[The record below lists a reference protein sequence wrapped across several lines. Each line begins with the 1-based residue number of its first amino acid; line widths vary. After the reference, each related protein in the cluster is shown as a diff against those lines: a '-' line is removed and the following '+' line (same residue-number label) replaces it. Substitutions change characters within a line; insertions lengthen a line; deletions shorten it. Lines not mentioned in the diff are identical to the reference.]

1 MIKCP
6 VCNMDMLEGTI
17 YCLDCGARLHSSV
30 KITPTLDNPFE
41 QTDRPSNI
49 PSPQSTILPAQE
61 VYLVILETGQVFTL
75 PCEDEYIVGRTSDD
89 QPIFPEIDLTPFD
102 GYKAGVSR
110 LHATIKAKE
119 SSVTITDLG
128 STNGTRVNNIRL
140 EPNDPY
146 QIKHGDII
154 TFGKIKTR
162 MLFYK

>member
-30 KITPTLDNPFE
+30 KIAPTLENPYE
-41 QTDRPSNI
+41 QPKRQS
-49 PSPQSTILPAQE
+49 SPLNTQSTIIPSQE
-61 VYLVILETGQVFTL
+61 IYLVVLETGQVFTL

-102 GYKAGVSR
+102 GFQGGVSR
-110 LHATIKAKE
+110 LHATIKTKE
-119 SSVTITDLG
+119 SNVTITDLG

-140 EPNDPY
+140 EPNDPHP
-146 QIKHGDII
+146 IKHGDII

-162 MLFYK
+162 MLFNK

>member
-30 KITPTLDNPFE
+30 KIAPTLEHPYE
-41 QTDRPSNI
+41 QPKRQS
-49 PSPQSTILPAQE
+49 SPLNSQSSILPAQE
-61 VYLVILETGQVFTL
+61 IYLVVLETGQVFTL

-102 GYKAGVSR
+102 GFKGGVSR

-119 SSVTITDLG
+119 SNITITDLG
-128 STNGTRVNNIRL
+128 STNGTRVNNVRL
-140 EPNDPY
+140 EPNDPH
-146 QIKHGDII
+146 QVKHGDII